1 MARTGTLDPLS
12 TFRFIVHIQIDGDP
26 NSFQRL
32 GFESVTA
39 PRIDIQKAQY
49 RELGRHLSPR
59 NIVEGATFSPIT
71 MRRGKS
77 YSADFYDWIGRVYRA
92 FYGDSDGNSGNY
104 RANIVIDHH
113 DRSGKIVKKYVL
125 INASPTMYIPASNF
139 DAADDTSVSVETMM
153 LDYEGFIELSLDYSA
168 VSALAGEAVGQL
180 VSPTAKLSPGFTPEI
195 NAELQSVNVRKTSS
209 Y

>member
-32 GFESVTA
+32 GFESVTS
-39 PRIDIQKAQY
+39 PRIDLQQTQY

-59 NIVEGATFSPIT
+59 NMTEGATFSPIT

-77 YSADFYDWIGRVYRA
+77 YSADFYDWMGRVYRA

-113 DRSGKIVKKYVL
+113 DRSGKIIKKYV
-125 INASPTMYIPASNF
+125 IVNATPITYIPASNF
-139 DAADDTSVSVETMM
+139 DALDDSSVSVETLMIS
-153 LDYEGFIELSLDYSA
+153 YEGYIELSVDYSA
-168 VSALAGEAVGQL
+168 ISALAGEAVGQL
-180 VSPTAKLSPGFTPEI
+180 ISPTAKLAPGFTPEI
-195 NAELQSVNVRKTSS
+195 NATLQNYTSRKTSS